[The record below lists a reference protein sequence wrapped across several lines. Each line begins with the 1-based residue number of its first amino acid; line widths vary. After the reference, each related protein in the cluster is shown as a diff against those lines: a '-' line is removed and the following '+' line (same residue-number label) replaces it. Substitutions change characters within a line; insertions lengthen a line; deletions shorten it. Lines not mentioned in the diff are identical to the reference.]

1 MYLWQEIYEEA
12 AKLDA
17 SDKDKFLELVQT
29 SKIQTGEEELDADGS
44 ERWETH
50 RSALSMS
57 DFLSS
62 ILLLCLIIAQ
72 DFITELTF
80 FPPFIKTKNSLSLH
94 KNLRTSSSEL
104 FHVSGISLHQLNF
117 KINKLLNK

>member
-29 SKIQTGEEELDADGS
+29 SKIQTGEEGLDADDS

-50 RSALSMS
+50 RSSLSMS
-57 DFLSS
+57 DFFSS
-62 ILLLCLIIAQ
+62 ILLLFLIIAQ
-72 DFITELTF
+72 DFVTEFTF
-80 FPPFIKTKNSLSLH
+80 FPPFIKTINSLSLN

-104 FHVSGISLHQLNF
+104 FHVSGISLHQLSC